1 MDTVYY
7 HLNELD
13 KHLRNIETLNHAEK
27 FLVDFL
33 SKQNPSLKDVKL
45 SHIILGL
52 FGFLLILVLFDVG
65 GPTITN
71 FIGFL
76 YPAYASIRAIQVR
89 DSKNEMQWFTYWVV
103 FGFLVVFEGIF
114 DGLISSIPF
123 YFALKL
129 IFVVWLFYPG
139 TLGATVVYQ
148 NAIAKV
154 PFFVANKE
162 GTISEKINE
171 ISREA
176 ERIVE
181 KELKID

>member
-1 MDTVYY
+1 MF
-7 HLNELD
+7 
-13 KHLRNIETLNHAEK
+13 LRFDSNIE
-27 FLVDFL
+27 F
-33 SKQNPSLKDVKL
+33 
-45 SHIILGL
+45 
-52 FGFLLILVLFDVG
+52 
-65 GPTITN
+65 
-71 FIGFL
+71 
-76 YPAYASIRAIQVR
+76 
-89 DSKNEMQWFTYWVV
+89 
-103 FGFLVVFEGIF
+103 
-114 DGLISSIPF
+114 SIPF

-181 KELKID
+181 KELKFD